1 MQRQL
6 LEAVIHHCPNPAQR
20 VIIWHTILKIDIAV
34 HHTLLFVFS
43 THAACITEL
52 PVKMWYQPWCNLN
65 FSAACLATEVLC
77 TRDSYRKA
85 KANRFSTR
93 RLSGS
98 GLLAPR
104 PRPQ

>member
-52 PVKMWYQPWCNLN
+52 PVKMWYQPWCNPN
-65 FSAACLATEVLC
+65 FSAAC
-77 TRDSYRKA
+77 KA
-85 KANRFSTR
+85 DFFSTFT
-93 RLSGS
+93 
-98 GLLAPR
+98 
-104 PRPQ
+104 QD

>member
-65 FSAACLATEVLC
+65 FSAACKAAEVPVALK
-77 TRDSYRKA
+77 DSVHCPEPMI
-85 KANRFSTR
+85 
-93 RLSGS
+93 GS
-98 GLLAPR
+98 ICIDERWFRSLP
-104 PRPQ
+104 